1 MAVKKDKKKIKKTSK
16 SSDSEAKKSGV
27 KLRASEKISRLR
39 DKPDISPQKKQA
51 ELEEAKK
58 ENLYLRAE
66 FENFKK
72 RSLETRLAFQKY
84 EGERLLVL
92 LANEVFDDYERA
104 LSSAKDHK
112 SFDELYKG
120 LQMIQKKL
128 NMVLKNFGVEV
139 LDPTG
144 EAFDPSFQEAMGSID
159 SKLPPGHVVNAFR
172 KAYKLHDKIVRTA
185 QVILSKEEKK
195 EDDTD

>member
-1 MAVKKDKKKIKKTSK
+1 MS
-16 SSDSEAKKSGV
+16 AKKEKQSK
-27 KLRASEKISRLR
+27 KLKTQSSAKAKPSEKIFEMREKQ
-39 DKPDISPQKKQA
+39 DKQPEENKKK

-72 RSLETRLAFQKY
+72 RSLEARQAFQKY

-92 LANEVFDDYERA
+92 LADEVFDDWDRA
-104 LSSAKDHK
+104 LSLAGDQK

-128 NMVLKNFGVEV
+128 NTVLKNYGVEV
-139 LDPTG
+139 VDPTG
-144 EAFDPSFQEAMGSID
+144 EPFNPDFQEAMGEID
-159 SKLPPGHVVNAFR
+159 SKTVRPGHVVSAFR
-172 KAYKLHDKIVRTA
+172 KAYKLNDKFVRTA
-185 QVILSKEEKK
+185 QVILSKKNKEE
-195 EDDTD
+195 ETEEQD